1 MLQTFLYKGIAKGD
15 IENSSLLPFSHHSIN
30 MHELYIMCC
39 AFSMKEKKP
48 SVFMNSGLAAGESK

>member
-15 IENSSLLPFSHHSIN
+15 IENSSLLPFSNHSIN
-30 MHELYIMCC
+30 MHELYIMCVPS
-39 AFSMKEKKP
+39 AWQKKKP

>member
-15 IENSSLLPFSHHSIN
+15 RENSSLLPFSNHSN

-39 AFSMKEKKP
+39 AFSMKEKKNLLCLRTQ
-48 SVFMNSGLAAGESK
+48 V